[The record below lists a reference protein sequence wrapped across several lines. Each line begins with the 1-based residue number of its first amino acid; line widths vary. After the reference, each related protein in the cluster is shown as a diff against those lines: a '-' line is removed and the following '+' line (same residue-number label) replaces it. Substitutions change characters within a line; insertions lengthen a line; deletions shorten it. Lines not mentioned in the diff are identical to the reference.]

1 MRLKKRYIPDLVQMA
16 AVCEAN
22 YIRLLKLL
30 PDERQNRTFS
40 IGTDSSTVKVMLQVT
55 EEHPYTTM
63 LELQQQGIPSQWLQP
78 QRMQV
83 RMYHDANMAEVMSY
97 QQHNQIE
104 GRYSYP
110 NSQMRLPDEK
120 MQLNLFLAQWL
131 DLCLQHGLHLTE
143 SCTTLS

>member
-63 LELQQQGIPSQWLQP
+63 LELQQQGMFERKVKRFI
-78 QRMQV
+78 
-83 RMYHDANMAEVMSY
+83 DSY
-97 QQHNQIE
+97 RQLGQH
-104 GRYSYP
+104 YTLLS
-110 NSQMRLPDEK
+110 M
-120 MQLNLFLAQWL
+120 LAKASL
-131 DLCLQHGLHLTE
+131 
-143 SCTTLS
+143 